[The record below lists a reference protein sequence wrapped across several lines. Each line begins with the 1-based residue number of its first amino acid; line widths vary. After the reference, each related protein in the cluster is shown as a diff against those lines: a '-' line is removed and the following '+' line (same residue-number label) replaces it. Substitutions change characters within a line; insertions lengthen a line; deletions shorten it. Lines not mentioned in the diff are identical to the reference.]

1 MASSVLRI
9 GPFGTNNGVTSAKL
23 LQTALVSYFENQ
35 QEGGHTTGTSSPPAE
50 ENSKSLKLANKYF
63 SAEILLEDI
72 GGTTPENAKEDG
84 IVLVFDSLES
94 NPDYQ
99 QGRGGGGG
107 VTFDSLALAHQQAE
121 DADTCGDLLRL
132 CVGVSLTDLS
142 PEEARGK
149 DHEKEYSRRI
159 LWYLDHGYEYVE
171 ADLSQDGQGK
181 GHDDRDKDG
190 FARIVEAI
198 QGTVWSSAVM
208 SKGKT
213 TQLKDS
219 YKEDALTLENN
230 ENKQDEEE
238 EEEEEN
244 PYMPPDPSKFGGNL
258 TNQQETAELNI
269 PEAGNTETLEKLRKE
284 MDEEKVFDEM
294 EAVLREASRV
304 RDASKSG
311 QLTDDERRE
320 RAGEAAMRLVDLMNQ
335 FGMEDEEDNSIG
347 EDSDDSGIAA

>member
-1 MASSVLRI
+1 MASSILRI
-9 GPFGTNNGVTSAKL
+9 GPFETKNGVTSAKL

-35 QEGGHTTGTSSPPAE
+35 QEGGTGTSPPE
-50 ENSKSLKLANKYF
+50 ENSKSLKLSNKYF

-72 GGTTPENAKEDG
+72 GGTIGPQNAKEDG
-84 IVLVFDSLES
+84 IVLVFDSLAS

-99 QGRGGGGG
+99 QGSGGGGG
-107 VTFDSLALAHQQAE
+107 VTFDSLTLAHQQAE
-121 DADTCGDLLRL
+121 DANTCGDLLRL

-159 LWYLDHGYEYVE
+159 LWCLDHGYEYVE

-181 GHDDRDKDG
+181 GHNDRDKDG

-219 YKEDALTLENN
+219 YKEDSVALENN
-230 ENKQDEEE
+230 ENKQGEK

-244 PYMPPDPSKFGGNL
+244 PYIPPDPSKFGENL
-258 TNQQETAELNI
+258 TNQQETTGQ
-269 PEAGNTETLEKLRKE
+269 GNADDTVEKLRKE

-347 EDSDDSGIAA
+347 EDSEDSGIAA